1 MIHNH
6 RRIYEA
12 HFGKIPKES
21 DGRPYEIHHIDGDH
35 QNNDIVNLKCV
46 TIKEHYDIHFSQ
58 GDYYACYKIAGKMK
72 VSQQQLS
79 LLSSLSN
86 KKRIAAGTHNLTGG
100 EAIRKRIVDGTYH
113 LTTVTRQRVL
123 NGTHNLLGGDT
134 QRKSH
139 RKRIENGTHHF
150 LGSAINKTRL
160 DNGTHHCL
168 KVNICPHCNKSGK
181 GPTMFRFHFDKC
193 KEKLP

>member
-1 MIHNH
+1 
-6 RRIYEA
+6 
-12 HFGKIPKES
+12 
-21 DGRPYEIHHIDGDH
+21 
-35 QNNDIVNLKCV
+35 
-46 TIKEHYDIHFSQ
+46 
-58 GDYYACYKIAGKMK
+58 MK